1 VVVMAIFQGQ
11 PISETSSNI
20 YVIIAEDIR
29 HFGTTALPQ
38 SLGFLPLGSDAGL
51 FSSPFCGIHGL
62 RVSFGEFSAESSFLK
77 ENGDM
82 AWTLLLVAGFF
93 EIVWAT
99 LLKFTDGFTRV
110 WPSIGTV
117 VAMGISMVC
126 LAFALRAI
134 PMGTAYAVWTGIGAV
149 GTVIL
154 GIVLFDEPKN
164 AVRLVCLAMIIAGIA
179 GLKLSS
185 TS

>member
-1 VVVMAIFQGQ
+1 
-11 PISETSSNI
+11 
-20 YVIIAEDIR
+20 
-29 HFGTTALPQ
+29 
-38 SLGFLPLGSDAGL
+38 
-51 FSSPFCGIHGL
+51 
-62 RVSFGEFSAESSFLK
+62 
-77 ENGDM
+77 M

-99 LLKFTDGFTRV
+99 LLKFTDGFTEI

-126 LAFALRAI
+126 MSFALREI
-134 PMGTAYAVWTGIGAV
+134 PMGTAYVVWTGIGAV

-154 GIVLFDEPKN
+154 GIVLFGEPKN
-164 AVRLVCLAMIIAGIA
+164 AVRLMCIGLIITGIA
-179 GLKLSS
+179 GLKLTS